1 MPACTT
7 SSRVRYIFTYG
18 TLMSFAEG
26 GMGAAERA
34 LLRRQAINLG
44 PTCTRG
50 RMHDAGACP
59 GVVLGGG
66 PKDVVHGEVW
76 QLPEDRAALLTAL
89 DQYEG
94 CAQECPQ
101 PYPYSRRRI
110 RVRTGGG
117 RRVTA
122 WIYLWTG
129 SVDALPRIA
138 DGRWRGAPRN
148 PPVLAAGGTMLE
160 EAAA

>member
-26 GMGAAERA
+26 SMGAAERT

-44 PTCTRG
+44 PTCIRG
-50 RMHDAGACP
+50 RMHDAGSCP

-66 PKDVVHGEVW
+66 PKELVHGEVW
-76 QLPEDRAALLTAL
+76 QLPDDRVELLAALDT
-89 DQYEG
+89 YEG
-94 CAQECPQ
+94 CAPECPQ

-110 RVRTGGG
+110 RVRTRQG

-129 SVDALPRIA
+129 CIDDLPRIA
-138 DGRWRGAPRN
+138 DGRWRGASRSSPALGVGVRI
-148 PPVLAAGGTMLE
+148 LE
-160 EAAA
+160 KAAA